1 MKFEG
6 DHYITSALKLGD
18 WNLIYDL
25 NDSLFNSNRI
35 YFEIIFA
42 NFLLFSSI
50 IIIFNLLSNNI
61 KLEAQKREML
71 LKEANYDELTGL
83 YNKKKFFEHARV
95 IFENAE
101 RGNIDFALAMIDLDD
116 FKLVN
121 DQYGHMAGDH
131 ILKKTAQ
138 LIKNNIRKTDLA
150 ARFGGEEFCLVLAGV
165 NKKAAY
171 QKIEE
176 IRKKIAEHNFIYQEE
191 IINVTV
197 SAGISLEIKDSIK
210 SMIIKAD
217 KLLYKSKKE
226 GKNRT
231 TID

>member
-150 ARFGGEEFCLVLAGV
+150 ARFGGEEFCLVLTGV

-191 IINVTV
+191 IINLTV